1 MDTIFKQWILL
12 FYWSSPWVSRPI
24 LIKALCLRLKS
35 KNIPGKHMSSDN
47 DYGDDDDDDDDGGDD
62 DDDDDDRIS

>member
-1 MDTIFKQWILL
+1 MDTIFLQWILL

-35 KNIPGKHMSSDN
+35 QNIPGKHMSSDN
-47 DYGDDDDDDDDGGDD
+47 VYDDDDDYDDGDDDDDDDDT
-62 DDDDDDRIS
+62 IS